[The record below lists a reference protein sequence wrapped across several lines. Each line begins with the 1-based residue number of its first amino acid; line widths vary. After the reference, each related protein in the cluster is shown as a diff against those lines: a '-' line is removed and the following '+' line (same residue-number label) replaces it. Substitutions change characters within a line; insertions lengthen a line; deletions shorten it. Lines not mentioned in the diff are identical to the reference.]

1 MIYENVKALCEKK
14 KMSLTALEKAAGLG
28 NGTISGWRNSSPT
41 VSKLQAV
48 AKILGVK
55 VSKLLEEVK

>member
-1 MIYENVKALCEKK
+1 MIYENVKAICEKK
-14 KMSLTALEKAAGLG
+14 KMSLASVEKAAGLG
-28 NGTISGWRNSSPT
+28 NGTISCWRNSSPT

-55 VSKLLEEVK
+55 VSKLLEGV

>member
-1 MIYENVKALCEKK
+1 MIYENVKAICEKK
-14 KMSLTALEKAAGLG
+14 KMSLASVEKAAGLG

-41 VSKLQAV
+41 VNKLQAV

-55 VSKLLEEVK
+55 VTKLLEEVK